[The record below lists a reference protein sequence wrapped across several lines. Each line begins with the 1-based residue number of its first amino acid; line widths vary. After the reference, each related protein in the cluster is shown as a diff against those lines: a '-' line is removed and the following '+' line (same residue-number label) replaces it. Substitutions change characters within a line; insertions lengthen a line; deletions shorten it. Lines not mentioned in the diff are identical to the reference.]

1 METEPK
7 RSPEELYEALEQN
20 QHELTGV
27 MTMRALLNQEWEEL
41 QEERQQIISEL
52 RANS

>member
-27 MTMRALLNQEWEEL
+27 MAFRAQLDQEWQEL
-41 QEERQQIISEL
+41 QEERQQIIQEL
-52 RANS
+52 QNKQ